1 MNQERIGAFIASL
14 RAEKNLTQKELAG
27 RLHPGWPSDWAQSGV
42 ELRWNVWAWPVVA
55 QFPKGVLLKAAPD
68 VAGQIIIKDEN
79 NDSWLRVYLDESEGS
94 VCFVR
99 CNKRFLR
106 PYKTNTPPA
115 NLPTLPEPE
124 PEPLPVEPSPSPS
137 PSTAASSTLC
147 DRGRARAS
155 VRVASSA
162 SLRASGV
169 PGASPRKSTPPG
181 RGRAPGPE
189 QGVNRV

>member
-1 MNQERIGAFIASL
+1 MKRLPYLLLALALSVGLAAAQPRPAYNGDYWTRYESPWYDWIVVS
-14 RAEKNLTQKELAG
+14 KELAG

-79 NDSWLRVYLDESEGS
+79 NDSWLRVYRDESEGS

-137 PSTAASSTLC
+137 P
-147 DRGRARAS
+147 
-155 VRVASSA
+155 
-162 SLRASGV
+162 
-169 PGASPRKSTPPG
+169 
-181 RGRAPGPE
+181 
-189 QGVNRV
+189 